1 MKKMLSLA
9 CCVLLLGLAVLGT
22 SRPALAAYPDRP
34 VTIIIPYG
42 PGGAVDIAARIIAEY
57 LQGKGVTLN
66 IVCKGG
72 GAGAPAMLD
81 VARAR
86 PDGYTFGFPAV
97 TTFSTTP
104 QAKPTGY
111 SLKDFKA
118 VVQIT
123 DMVLSLAVRT
133 DSGITNVRELF
144 EAAKANPG
152 KINFATHGAFSTQR
166 LFMLMLQKKVGGV
179 EIPHVAYTS
188 GHDVSTAL
196 LGGHIS
202 SAFGVTTNQL
212 PYVQAGDFR
221 VIGVSSKERVKD
233 LPDAPTFAEQFGNDQ
248 SLVFHSPHGLV
259 APRRTPDDKIIAMQN
274 LIKEALEDPGVQA
287 KMAKAG
293 LTCDYLPHDEFQK
306 VMDRIWTAIGKV
318 LKENNMVSK

>member
-1 MKKMLSLA
+1 MKKFITLC
-9 CCVLLLGLAVLGT
+9 CCVLLLTLAVTGT
-22 SRPALAAYPDRP
+22 PRPARAAYPDRP
-34 VTIIIPYG
+34 VNIIIPFG

-57 LQGKGVTLN
+57 LQGKGITLN

-97 TTFSTTP
+97 PTFCTTP
-104 QAKPTGY
+104 QAKSTGY

-123 DMVLSLAVRT
+123 DMVLSLAVRS

-152 KINFATHGAFSTQR
+152 KINFATHGAFSSQR
-166 LFMLMLQKKVGGV
+166 LFMLMVQKKFPGV
-179 EIPHVAYTS
+179 ELPHVAYTS

-196 LGGHIS
+196 LGGHIT

-212 PYVQAGDFR
+212 PYVEAGNFR
-221 VIGVSSKERVKD
+221 IIGVSSKERVKEV
-233 LPDAPTFAEQFGNDQ
+233 PDAPTFTEQFDNDPQ
-248 SLVFHSPHGLV
+248 LVFPSPHGLV
-259 APRRTPDDKIIAMQN
+259 APRRTPDDKIIVMQN
-274 LIKEALEDPGVQA
+274 LIKEALADPGVQA

-293 LTCDYLPHDEFQK
+293 LTCNYLPHDEFQK
-306 VMDRIWTAIGKV
+306 VIDSLWQTIGTI
-318 LKENNMVSK
+318 LKENNMISK

>member
-1 MKKMLSLA
+1 MKKLLSLA
-9 CCVLLLGLAVLGT
+9 CCALLLGLAVLGT

-34 VTIIIPYG
+34 VNIIIPFG

-57 LQGKGVTLN
+57 LQGKGITLN

-123 DMVLSLAVRT
+123 DMVLSLAVRS

-166 LFMLMLQKKVGGV
+166 LFMLMLQKKLGGV

-196 LGGHIS
+196 LGGHIT

-212 PYVQAGDFR
+212 PYVQAGNFR
-221 VIGVSSKERVKD
+221 IIGVSSKERVKD
-233 LPDAPTFAEQFGNDQ
+233 LPDAPTFAEQFDNDQ
-248 SLVFHSPHGLV
+248 SLVFPSPHGLV

-274 LIKEALEDPGVQA
+274 LIKEALADPGVQA

-306 VMDRIWTAIGKV
+306 VMDRIWTTIGKV